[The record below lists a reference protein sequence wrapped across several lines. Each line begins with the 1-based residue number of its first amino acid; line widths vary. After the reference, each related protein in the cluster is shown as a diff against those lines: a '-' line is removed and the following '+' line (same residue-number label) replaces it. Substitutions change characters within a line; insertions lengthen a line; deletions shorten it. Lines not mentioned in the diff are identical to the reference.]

1 MNAKSEVQ
9 GTSPLDTMK
18 LVLAVALLLGGII
31 FYYWFATGPNQLA
44 FGYRVGGL
52 LVAIA
57 AGVAV
62 ASQTQI
68 GWRTWLFLK
77 GSRMEVRKMVWPNRQ
92 ETVQTTLA
100 VVIMT
105 ILLAIFM
112 WLLDLLF
119 FWLLHGVT
127 GQGG

>member
-9 GTSPLDTMK
+9 GSSPLDTAK
-18 LVLAVALLLGGII
+18 LVLAVILLLASIV
-31 FYYWFATGPNQLA
+31 FYYYFGSAPYQLA

-52 LVAIA
+52 LVGIVA
-57 AGVAV
+57 ALAV

-68 GWRTWLFLK
+68 GLRTWFFLK
-77 GSRMEVRKMVWPNRQ
+77 GSRMEVRKVVWPNRQ

-100 VVIMT
+100 VVVMV
-105 ILLAIFM
+105 ILLGIFM
-112 WLLDLLF
+112 WLLDMLF
-119 FWLLHGVT
+119 FWVLHGVT